1 MSPDILREI
10 EFLWH
15 ALLLG
20 AVLSFFYDWFL
31 IARRIVPHG
40 TIAVSVED
48 LLFWAIYAISIFVL
62 LYKEN
67 NGALRWFAVA
77 GIFVGMFLYKKIFSS
92 FLTKYAVLIGSFLG
106 RKLGKLFFYM
116 GKPFRILKNKLSS
129 GCNSAGSKSRRL
141 GRCLKKKLT
150 AYLKLFKITVDKQ

>member
-20 AVLSFFYDWFL
+20 AALSFFYDWFL
-31 IARRIVPHG
+31 ISRRIMPHG
-40 TIAVSVED
+40 AISVSIED
-48 LLFWAIYAISIFVL
+48 LLFWATFAISIFVL

-77 GIFVGMFLYKKIFSS
+77 GIFAGMFLYRKIFSA
-92 FLTKYAVLIGSFLG
+92 FFTKYAVLAGTFLAG
-106 RKLGKLFFYM
+106 KFRKCFIFL
-116 GKPFRILKNKLSS
+116 GKPFRFVKKKLSA
-129 GCNSAGSKSRRL
+129 GCQSTGAKSRQM
-141 GRCLKKKLT
+141 GKYLKKKLT